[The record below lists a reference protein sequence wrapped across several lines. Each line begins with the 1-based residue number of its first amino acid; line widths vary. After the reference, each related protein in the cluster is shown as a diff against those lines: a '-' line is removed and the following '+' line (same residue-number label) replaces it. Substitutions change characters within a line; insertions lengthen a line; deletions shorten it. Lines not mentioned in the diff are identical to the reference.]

1 MMRKRKII
9 GIIGLV
15 LILVIVLFYVVRI
28 RPMVKEYKKIAYDKL
43 ANIDEDTFAKLENTK
58 VYGKN
63 GELIGEVNSGSYQY
77 KKISEI
83 SKYVQDGYIAVEDK
97 NFKSHHGID
106 YLATVRAGIKLV
118 LNRGKATQGGSTIT
132 QQLVKNSFLSQKKTF
147 TRKIA
152 EFFLAPEIEKMY
164 TKPQIME
171 YYCNSNYY
179 GNRCYGIG
187 NAASYYFHKNAD
199 QLTLSEAALLVGLS
213 NNPSRYD
220 PVTNY
225 NSSIRK
231 RDRVLKHMLDA
242 KVISKTQYQQAK
254 NEKIEI
260 AEYRKNVKPEGYQT
274 SFAIYQA
281 TLELMKKNGFE
292 FQYTF
297 QDKEDEK
304 KYKERYQEEYQ
315 KYFQKL
321 RNGGYKLYTSFD
333 QECQKA
339 LQSSVDHNLRSFT
352 KKKKGKY
359 ELQGAAV
366 SIDNETGNIVAV
378 VGGRGQN
385 DQYNRGYLA
394 IRQPGSSI
402 KPLLDYTPAFD
413 SGVYYPSK
421 VIVDRKT
428 SSGPSNADHSYS
440 GSRTI
445 RNAIIHSTNTVAW
458 NVLQKIGVKN
468 GLKYLTNLQFSNLSY
483 LDNKNASAALGGFT
497 HGVRVVDMAKGFATL
512 ENGGVYQDNSC
523 IDKIMFKDHE
533 VLKHKNTRKNVYS
546 SASAYMITDCMK
558 DAVKNGTGKNAQ
570 VKGQIIA
577 GKTGTTNDYK
587 DAWFCGYSRYYT
599 TSVWVGCD
607 DSKPMDNLTGSSY
620 PSKIFSD
627 YMTKVHKGKIKKDFK
642 MPNTVYRKD
651 GDLFSKDIDDTLHET
666 VLENILKEQ
675 IKKAENAVEDFEAFT
690 ITDGESAYLL
700 DDKYQKV
707 CTAIMMSVAV
717 PVHASEQATVT
728 IQESQGENRE
738 VDQVQSS
745 ETTESKPS
753 TSQITTTAERKEE
766 VTSTHK
772 KKQNKK
778 KDNKKEKKV
787 KKLKKTK
794 KKEKVVHVKIKPT
807 ISSSYQE
814 QSIKIKKNK
823 EYIGKFIYFNQGDAA
838 WNSSGYGIR
847 AAGCGPTSMAV
858 CISTLTEKWVTPV
871 DTTSWAYEQ
880 GYYSSAGSEHRAIPA
895 MAEHWGLK
903 CDGLGTNYQKIKESL
918 KHGRP
923 VVSLMGPGYFTRG
936 GHFMVL
942 TEIDSNDNVT
952 VADVGSRK
960 RSQYKYSLHDV
971 ISQSKVASA
980 GGPFWSIYKQ
990 GKAKTQNDSKS
1001 NKQVLKIS
1009 KNKKTATKAKVNQK
1023 EKEII
1028 QSFYTELSKNLTDL
1042 EKELP
1047 NSKVLIGKK
1056 ATGTEIPNGKINQCI
1071 YRLGEKLNNG
1081 HLQFIATHYYFG
1093 EEAILH
1099 GDAKS
1104 ASIDLNSRIQMLDF

>member
-1 MMRKRKII
+1 MRRK
-9 GIIGLV
+9 
-15 LILVIVLFYVVRI
+15 
-28 RPMVKEYKKIAYDKL
+28 
-43 ANIDEDTFAKLENTK
+43 
-58 VYGKN
+58 
-63 GELIGEVNSGSYQY
+63 
-77 KKISEI
+77 
-83 SKYVQDGYIAVEDK
+83 AV
-97 NFKSHHGID
+97 S
-106 YLATVRAGIKLV
+106 L
-118 LNRGKATQGGSTIT
+118 
-132 QQLVKNSFLSQKKTF
+132 
-147 TRKIA
+147 
-152 EFFLAPEIEKMY
+152 
-164 TKPQIME
+164 
-171 YYCNSNYY
+171 
-179 GNRCYGIG
+179 
-187 NAASYYFHKNAD
+187 
-199 QLTLSEAALLVGLS
+199 LLVA
-213 NNPSRYD
+213 
-220 PVTNY
+220 
-225 NSSIRK
+225 
-231 RDRVLKHMLDA
+231 M
-242 KVISKTQYQQAK
+242 
-254 NEKIEI
+254 
-260 AEYRKNVKPEGYQT
+260 
-274 SFAIYQA
+274 
-281 TLELMKKNGFE
+281 
-292 FQYTF
+292 
-297 QDKEDEK
+297 
-304 KYKERYQEEYQ
+304 
-315 KYFQKL
+315 
-321 RNGGYKLYTSFD
+321 
-333 QECQKA
+333 
-339 LQSSVDHNLRSFT
+339 
-352 KKKKGKY
+352 
-359 ELQGAAV
+359 
-366 SIDNETGNIVAV
+366 
-378 VGGRGQN
+378 
-385 DQYNRGYLA
+385 
-394 IRQPGSSI
+394 
-402 KPLLDYTPAFD
+402 
-413 SGVYYPSK
+413 
-421 VIVDRKT
+421 
-428 SSGPSNADHSYS
+428 
-440 GSRTI
+440 
-445 RNAIIHSTNTVAW
+445 
-458 NVLQKIGVKN
+458 
-468 GLKYLTNLQFSNLSY
+468 
-483 LDNKNASAALGGFT
+483 
-497 HGVRVVDMAKGFATL
+497 
-512 ENGGVYQDNSC
+512 
-523 IDKIMFKDHE
+523 
-533 VLKHKNTRKNVYS
+533 
-546 SASAYMITDCMK
+546 
-558 DAVKNGTGKNAQ
+558 
-570 VKGQIIA
+570 
-577 GKTGTTNDYK
+577 
-587 DAWFCGYSRYYT
+587 
-599 TSVWVGCD
+599 
-607 DSKPMDNLTGSSY
+607 
-620 PSKIFSD
+620 
-627 YMTKVHKGKIKKDFK
+627 
-642 MPNTVYRKD
+642 
-651 GDLFSKDIDDTLHET
+651 
-666 VLENILKEQ
+666 
-675 IKKAENAVEDFEAFT
+675 
-690 ITDGESAYLL
+690 
-700 DDKYQKV
+700 
-707 CTAIMMSVAV
+707 MMSVAV

-738 VDQVQSS
+738 IDQVQSS
-745 ETTESKPS
+745 ETTESKSS

-772 KKQNKK
+772 KKQNKKKDNKK

-858 CISTLTEKWVTPV
+858 CISTLTGKWVTPV

-903 CDGLGTNYQKIKESL
+903 CNGLGTNYQKIKESL

-923 VVSLMGPGYFTRG
+923 VVSLMGSGYFTRG